1 MTNSTVSRLGQVN
14 TTGADDALFLKQFG
28 GEILREFERATHFKN
43 RHFVRQIRNGK
54 SAQFPMIGT
63 VNASYHTPGHF
74 IDGQT
79 VPHAEIVL
87 TVDGLLVAPVFI
99 ANIDEAMN
107 HYDVRGPYASEM
119 GRKLAQQYDIN
130 VARSFVKAARSAS
143 PLTGR
148 AGGSVI
154 EAGATVATTSSVL
167 RTSLYGAAQALDEK
181 DVGEGDRF
189 GWFRPMQYY
198 IMAQDTAV
206 LNKDWGGTG
215 SIASGKF
222 ESLAGITVVKTN
234 NLPSTNVATGLAKYQ
249 GDFSDTV
256 GIVANRWGVGT
267 VQLMDIGLE
276 SDYEPRRQG
285 TFMVSKMAVGHGV
298 LRAECAIEISKK
310 APSGG

>member
-1 MTNSTVSRLGQVN
+1 MTNSVVSRLGQIN
-14 TTGADDALFLKQFG
+14 ATGNDDALFLKQFG
-28 GEILREFERATHFKN
+28 GEILREFERSTQFKN

-54 SAQFPMIGT
+54 SAQFPLIGT
-63 VNASYHTPGHF
+63 VTSSYHTPGNF

-119 GRKLAQQYDIN
+119 GRRLAQQYDIN
-130 VARSFVKAARSAS
+130 VARTFVKSARASS

-154 EAGATVATTSSVL
+154 AAGATVATSADVLATSIFGS
-167 RTSLYGAAQALDEK
+167 AQVLDEK

-198 IMAQDTAV
+198 LMAQSEKL
-206 LNKDWGGTG
+206 LNKDIGG
-215 SIASGKF
+215 SGALKDGTF
-222 ESLAGITVVKTN
+222 ESLAGIKIVKTN
-234 NLPSTNVATGLAKYQ
+234 NLPSTNVATGLTKYQ
-249 GDFSDTV
+249 GDFTNTV
-256 GIVANRWGVGT
+256 GIVANRWAVGT
-267 VQLMDIGLE
+267 VQLMDISLE
-276 SDYEPRRQG
+276 SEYEIRRQG
-285 TFMVSKMAVGHGV
+285 TFMVSKMAVGHGT
-298 LRAECAIEISKK
+298 LRADCAVEISK
-310 APSGG
+310 AAA